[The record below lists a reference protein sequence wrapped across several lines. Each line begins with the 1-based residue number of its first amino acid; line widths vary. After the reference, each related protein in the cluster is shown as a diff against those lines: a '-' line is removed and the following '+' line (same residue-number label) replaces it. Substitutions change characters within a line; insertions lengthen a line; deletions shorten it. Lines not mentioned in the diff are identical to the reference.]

1 MSKNALE
8 LNKRWSGV
16 SEIADQT
23 EKAADSQPQVDRSIR
38 KKTSQHEDN

>member
-8 LNKRWSGV
+8 LNKRCGV

-38 KKTSQHEDN
+38 KKTSQHGDN